1 MMSLEEV
8 LEFVKI
14 LIDLFLFLK
23 NLENPKLVIILTILI
38 SILATFYWWFTRQQ
52 QQQQQQ

>member
-52 QQQQQQ
+52 QQQQQ